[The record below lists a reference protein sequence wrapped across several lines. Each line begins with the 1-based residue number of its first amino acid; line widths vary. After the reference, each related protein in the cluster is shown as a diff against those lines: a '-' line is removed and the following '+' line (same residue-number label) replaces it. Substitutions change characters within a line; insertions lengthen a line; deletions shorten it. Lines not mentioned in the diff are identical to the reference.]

1 MSASNILNSTTN
13 PDLLTQM
20 REMLDSS
27 DRLGADPAGA
37 RRTVDD
43 DPVVIGRQPP
53 CLLQQ
58 HASIAGMLHLQVE
71 VPLTPALR
79 PVLGTALGVGV

>member
-1 MSASNILNSTTN
+1 MPASNILHSTTD

-53 CLLQQ
+53 CLPQQ

-79 PVLGTALGVGV
+79 PVLGTDLGVGV

>member
-1 MSASNILNSTTN
+1 MPASNILHSTTDS
-13 PDLLTQM
+13 DLLIQM

-37 RRTVDD
+37 RRTIDD

-53 CLLQQ
+53 CPLQRT
-58 HASIAGMLHLQVE
+58 ASIAGTLHIQVE

-79 PVLGTALGVGV
+79 PVLGTALAVGV